1 MSNSHDE
8 LDARIS
14 DPESASRLLRLALQ
28 PSVQSADLMIEYAL
42 SQRDTRWV
50 DAAFRGVGAA
60 LPGEAIPTSS
70 ELRSW
75 REKAKLRFDQGS
87 TFDERAG
94 ALFVYAWCV
103 AASIVHFGST
113 GSSQRRDVIDG
124 LLGAAASIAP
134 SALRPMIEAAITK
147 EAAD

>member
-50 DAAFRGVGAA
+50 DAAFQGVGAA
-60 LPGEAIPTSS
+60 LPGEAIPMIS

-75 REKAKLRFDQGS
+75 REKAKLRFDQGV

-103 AASIVHFGST
+103 AVSIVHFGST
-113 GSSQRRDVIDG
+113 GSSQRRDAIDG

-134 SALRPMIEAAITK
+134 SALRPTIEAAITK
-147 EAAD
+147 EAVD